1 MSLTNQDEKQ
11 VEVECT
17 LNEEEIEARRLAV
30 RENARRVLRDSGLAQ
45 MLQEINKDELKRR
58 GKFEEYDSMILLK
71 WGTGYTRRHIWIEI
85 NGNSI
90 RFRLSPHRKCTSP
103 IPLCDGEYHTF
114 TSQMWVNTDLLRQE
128 LYKYYKKPVAES
140 SSD

>member
-1 MSLTNQDEKQ
+1 VNITNQDEKRI
-11 VEVECT
+11 EDT
-17 LNEEEIEARRLAV
+17 LTEEEIEARRLAV
-30 RENARRVLRDSGLAQ
+30 RENARRILRDSGLAQ

-58 GKFEEYDSMILLK
+58 GKFEEYDSMLLLK
-71 WGTGYTRRHIWIEI
+71 WGSGYTRRHIWVEV

-90 RFRLSPHRKCTSP
+90 RFRLSPHRKCASP
-103 IPLCDGEYHTF
+103 VPLCDGEYHTF
-114 TSQMWVNTDLLRQE
+114 TYQMWVNTDLLRQE

>member
-1 MSLTNQDEKQ
+1 MNLTNQDEKQ
-11 VEVECT
+11 VEDSLT
-17 LNEEEIEARRLAV
+17 EEEIEARRLAV
-30 RENARRVLRDSGLAQ
+30 RENARRILRDSGLAQ

-58 GKFEEYDSMILLK
+58 GKFEEYDSMLLLK
-71 WGTGYTRRHIWIEI
+71 WGSGYTRRHIWIEV

-90 RFRLSPHRKCTSP
+90 RFRLSPHRKCASP
-103 IPLCDGEYHTF
+103 VPLCDGEYHTF
-114 TSQMWVNTDLLRQE
+114 TNQMWVNTDLLRQE

>member
-11 VEVECT
+11 IQVEGT
-17 LNEEEIEARRLAV
+17 LNEEEIEARRLAA
-30 RENARRVLRDSGLAQ
+30 RENARRILRDSGLAQ
-45 MLQEINKDELKRR
+45 MLQQINKDELKRR
-58 GKFEEYDSMILLK
+58 GNFEEYDSMILLK
-71 WGTGYTRRHIWIEI
+71 WGTGYTRRHIWVEI

-90 RFRLSPHRKCTSP
+90 RFRLSPHRKCASP

-114 TSQMWVNTDLLRQE
+114 TSQMWANTDLLRNE
-128 LYKYYKKPVAES
+128 LYKYYRKPVAES

>member
-1 MSLTNQDEKQ
+1 MNLTNQDEKQ
-11 VEVECT
+11 VENSLT
-17 LNEEEIEARRLAV
+17 EEEIEARRLAV
-30 RENARRVLRDSGLAQ
+30 RENARRILRDSGLAQ

-58 GKFEEYDSMILLK
+58 GKFEEYDSMLLLK
-71 WGTGYTRRHIWIEI
+71 WGSGYTRRHIWIEV

-90 RFRLSPHRKCTSP
+90 RFRLSPHRKCVSP
-103 IPLCDGEYHTF
+103 VPLCDGEYHTF
-114 TSQMWVNTDLLRQE
+114 TNQMWVNTDLLRQE

>member
-1 MSLTNQDEKQ
+1 MSLTNQDE
-11 VEVECT
+11 VEGT
-17 LNEEEIEARRLAV
+17 LNEEEIEARRLAE

-71 WGTGYTRRHIWIEI
+71 WGTGYTRRHIWVEI

-90 RFRLSPHRKCTSP
+90 RFRLSPHRKCASP

-114 TSQMWVNTDLLRQE
+114 TSQMWANADLLRKE